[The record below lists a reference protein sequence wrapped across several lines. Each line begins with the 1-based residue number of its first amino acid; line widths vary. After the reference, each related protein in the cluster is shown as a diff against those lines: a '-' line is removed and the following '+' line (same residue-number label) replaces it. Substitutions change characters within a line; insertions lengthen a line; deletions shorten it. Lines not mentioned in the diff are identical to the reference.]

1 MLTVE
6 GSVPA
11 GENYHRHLNRSPI
24 DVHAIVSHL
33 QRIPY
38 PAA

>member
-6 GSVPA
+6 GSVPV
-11 GENYHRHLNRSPI
+11 GENYHRHLSRSPI
-24 DVHAIVSHL
+24 DAHAIVSHL

-38 PAA
+38 PIA